1 VTDMTTAIVLKPIDL
16 THSHFKLDKLSV
28 CYDEVNDE
36 YVKKT
41 CGLLLDDKYTKSI
54 PGMTITKSPR
64 YAVNCRIRIPYS
76 EPCDT
81 PQTVVF
87 QAGPYLPGVASYR
100 WEGNPDKI
108 SKAGWDDFFTLLS
121 SCIDVDPIA
130 FFRTGKITRLDVA
143 LDLPG
148 LDLEQVIVRSTRF
161 QKHGVYS
168 NRHGDPEMTY
178 LGTPRSRRI
187 ASYNKPVEGTMKTA
201 LRVETRLK
209 PGCLGHEVA
218 QLKNPFSNIEL
229 IPSNFSVSAG
239 LSIPSQSVAD
249 SVRIGGLKR
258 ALLPLDAGQRKA
270 LKKAYEKA
278 KSMLPVT
285 DALWGNWSPT
295 LIGYGLG
302 QHLGAISTGAPMMSG
317 WQLAAPLADIP

>member
-1 VTDMTTAIVLKPIDL
+1 LA
-16 THSHFKLDKLSV
+16 
-28 CYDEVNDE
+28 
-36 YVKKT
+36 
-41 CGLLLDDKYTKSI
+41 
-54 PGMTITKSPR
+54 ITKSPR
-64 YAVNCRIRIPYS
+64 YAVSCRIKLPYS
-76 EPCDT
+76 EPCYS

-87 QAGPYLPGVASYR
+87 QAGPHLPGVASYR

-108 SKAGWDDFFTLLS
+108 STVGWDDLHTLLS

-130 FFRTGKITRLDVA
+130 FFRSGKITRLDVA

-148 LDLEQVIVRSTRF
+148 LNLDQVIVRSSRL

-168 NRHGDPEMTY
+168 NRHGGPEMTY

-187 ASYNKPVEGTMKTA
+187 ASYDKPIEGTMKTA

-218 QLKNPFSNIEL
+218 GLNNPFANVEL
-229 IPSNFSVSAG
+229 IPSNFSELVG
-239 LSIPSQSVAD
+239 LSIPSQCIAD

-258 ALLPLDAGQRKA
+258 ALLPLSPVQRKA
-270 LKKAYEKA
+270 LKNAYVKAA
-278 KSMLPVT
+278 SVLPST
-285 DALWGNWSPT
+285 DVLWANWSQT

-302 QHLGAISTGAPMMSG
+302 QHLGAASNWTTMPPIMPLTAP
-317 WQLAAPLADIP
+317 QADIFEGSAP